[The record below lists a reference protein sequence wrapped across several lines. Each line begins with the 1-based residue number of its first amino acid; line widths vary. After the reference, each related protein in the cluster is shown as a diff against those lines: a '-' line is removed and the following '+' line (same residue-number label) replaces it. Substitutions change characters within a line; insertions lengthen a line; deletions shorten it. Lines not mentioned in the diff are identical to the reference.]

1 MFLYSKNTANSE
13 EYQVQFQVGTDSVLY
28 IRWKKFQRIFSGRA
42 TSVSRT
48 FLEESLENVFYSTFK
63 LDNDDE
69 EKVDRRKV
77 SEIYTHKI
85 SSSIAYSS
93 YSLDGSGISKE
104 PSINDITQL
113 LRLLISPSP
122 L

>member
-1 MFLYSKNTANSE
+1 MEKIPKN
-13 EYQVQFQVGTDSVLY
+13 
-28 IRWKKFQRIFSGRA
+28 IFRQSN

-69 EKVDRRKV
+69 EKVDRREK
-77 SEIYTHKI
+77 SAKNIHTHRI
-85 SSSIAYSS
+85 SSSIAYSC

-104 PSINDITQL
+104 PSINDVTQL
-113 LRLLISPSP
+113 SRFFISPSP
-122 L
+122 LYPILLNRLTE

>member
-1 MFLYSKNTANSE
+1 MK
-13 EYQVQFQVGTDSVLY
+13 FQAGTDSVLY

-69 EKVDRRKV
+69 EKVDRREK
-77 SEIYTHKI
+77 SAKNIHL

-93 YSLDGSGISKE
+93 YSLDGSGKSKE

-113 LRLLISPSP
+113 LTFFISPSP
-122 L
+122 CIPFY

>member
-1 MFLYSKNTANSE
+1 MGLIGKCKKSRYNQAKHYVFEFQKYSKFWCNLVLHISE
-13 EYQVQFQVGTDSVLY
+13 EYQFQVGTDTVLY

-69 EKVDRRKV
+69 EKVDRREK
-77 SEIYTHKI
+77 SAKNIHI
-85 SSSIAYSS
+85 
-93 YSLDGSGISKE
+93 
-104 PSINDITQL
+104 
-113 LRLLISPSP
+113 R
-122 L
+122 

>member
-1 MFLYSKNTANSE
+1 M
-13 EYQVQFQVGTDSVLY
+13 QFQIGTDSVLY

-77 SEIYTHKI
+77 SEKYTHKI

-113 LRLLISPSP
+113 LRFLISPSP
-122 L
+122 LYPILLNRLTE